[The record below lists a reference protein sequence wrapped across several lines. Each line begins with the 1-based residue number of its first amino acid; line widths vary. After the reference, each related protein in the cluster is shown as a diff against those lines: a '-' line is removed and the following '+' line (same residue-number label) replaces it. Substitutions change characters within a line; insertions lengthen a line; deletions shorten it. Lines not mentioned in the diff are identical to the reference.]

1 MHARHRRGSLNSA
14 ESAGRCSVLALEA
27 RPPQRPSEPWG
38 ASPAPPMP
46 GHRQKRRRRQQ
57 SHSLTQPDDT
67 WGVRAGR
74 AGDRDGVGGFPKAEG
89 GEGEERE
96 RRGTGTGSGPA
107 GGGGHPA
114 LELQSRL
121 RRSHFGCRQLTG
133 TIAGRVGYGDAGK
146 LTPFLTSN

>member
-1 MHARHRRGSLNSA
+1 MHARHRHGSLNSA

-27 RPPQRPSEPWG
+27 RPPQRPSEPVGSQPGPAHAGSW
-38 ASPAPPMP
+38 AETSPPATKPLT
-46 GHRQKRRRRQQ
+46 HTARR
-57 SHSLTQPDDT
+57 HT
-67 WGVRAGR
+67 GR
-74 AGDRDGVGGFPKAEG
+74 ARDRDGAGGFPKAEG

-96 RRGTGTGSGPA
+96 WRGTGAGSGPA